1 MSKDNQITEEL
12 TFSCVEIIGA
22 PQSFVCDCYC
32 LCMYTMRPYSISL
45 LYNKEKS
52 ILGDHLYIRI

>member
-12 TFSCVEIIGA
+12 TLSCVEIIGA

-45 LYNKEKS
+45 IYNIY